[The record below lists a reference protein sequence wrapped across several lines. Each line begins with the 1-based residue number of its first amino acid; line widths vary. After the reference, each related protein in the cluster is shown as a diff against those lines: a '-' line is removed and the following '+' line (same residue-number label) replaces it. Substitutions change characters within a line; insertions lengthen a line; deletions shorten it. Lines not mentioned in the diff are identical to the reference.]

1 MNEPKYSADSPIVRR
16 FLEVWHENGRRE
28 FENNYS
34 NLDYDGEFYAKK
46 AKDRKR
52 FIALDRGSSGVFLVD
67 RTTGE
72 VYSIKAYGRPNRKLG
87 QIERLVEYY
96 ELLNVANRVV
106 TRIGYSDGDHALRAA
121 LIEDN
126 DDLRGVL
133 DEG

>member
-1 MNEPKYSADSPIVRR
+1 MN
-16 FLEVWHENGRRE
+16 
-28 FENNYS
+28 
-34 NLDYDGEFYAKK
+34 YDGEFYAKK
-46 AKDRKR
+46 AKDRKK
-52 FIALDRGSSGVFLVD
+52 FIALDQGGGGVFLVD

-72 VYSIKAYGRPNRKLG
+72 VYSIKAYGVPNRKLG

-106 TRIGYSDGDHALRAA
+106 TRIGYSDGDYALRAA

-133 DEG
+133 DEA